1 MSFLF
6 SGRSKRLIYVKVTTM
21 DADLDAIPIEANCY
35 GRDLFDMVCRI
46 IGMREVWY
54 FGLQHTNK
62 KGFPCWLQLDK
73 KILSQG
79 VEKKADGSYF
89 FLFLV
94 KFYPEVIE
102 DELVQDIT
110 RHLFFLQIKQSILSM
125 DLYCQ
130 PEAAVLLASF
140 AVQAMYGDYE
150 EDIELELDKL
160 LPQTVIDQY
169 DMTSEMWKDRIRN
182 WWLNNSG
189 LTIEEAEME
198 YLRVAQDLSM
208 YGIQYYPIYNQK
220 DTDLLLGISAQ
231 GLGIYE
237 TSSRMSPRPFF
248 PWSEIKNIHFNNKL
262 FTIKVTDKSKIK
274 FRAQETSVNHSI
286 LDLCIGT
293 HNLYLR
299 RRQADTLEIQQMKA
313 QAQDQRTKRSQEMSR
328 WQKEHEQRIQAELER
343 DRLRQEVEM
352 VNERLNVLEE
362 MLRSTEETN
371 KSIAE
376 KARISEEEAFEL
388 SKRANQAEAEV
399 QRIKM
404 SQIEA
409 EEMKIAL
416 ERKVRDA
423 ESLAHRLIQETGRT
437 YSSQMGLN
445 NDEQYLPYLTY
456 AIQNLSPSR
465 NNSVQSRVPEDL
477 VAENAAEGE
486 APSNR
491 NSKNNFNGYSANPV
505 QFPAT
510 YSSQYFNEELEGLRN
525 QMEKQNED
533 YKKRNHDFRER
544 LSEFRRE
551 IDALKIEDRQS
562 DYDKMHETAINN
574 GWDKY
579 STLRKSGSGSSKSR
593 VRVFD
598 GL

>member
-6 SGRSKRLIYVKVTTM
+6 SGRNKRLIYVKVTTM
-21 DADLDAIPIEANCY
+21 DADLEAIPIEANCY

-79 VEKKADGSYF
+79 VVRQADGSYF

-150 EDIELELDKL
+150 ENIELELDKL
-160 LPQTVIDQY
+160 LPQSVIDQY
-169 DMTSEMWKDRIRN
+169 EMTSEMWKDRIRN

-313 QAQDQRTKRSQEMSR
+313 QAQDQRAKRSVR
-328 WQKEHEQRIQAELER
+328 RIIDFFFFHHFFFSLF
-343 DRLRQEVEM
+343 
-352 VNERLNVLEE
+352 
-362 MLRSTEETN
+362 ST
-371 KSIAE
+371 
-376 KARISEEEAFEL
+376 
-388 SKRANQAEAEV
+388 
-399 QRIKM
+399 
-404 SQIEA
+404 
-409 EEMKIAL
+409 IAL
-416 ERKVRDA
+416 F
-423 ESLAHRLIQETGRT
+423 SL
-437 YSSQMGLN
+437 
-445 NDEQYLPYLTY
+445 
-456 AIQNLSPSR
+456 
-465 NNSVQSRVPEDL
+465 
-477 VAENAAEGE
+477 
-486 APSNR
+486 
-491 NSKNNFNGYSANPV
+491 
-505 QFPAT
+505 
-510 YSSQYFNEELEGLRN
+510 
-525 QMEKQNED
+525 
-533 YKKRNHDFRER
+533 
-544 LSEFRRE
+544 
-551 IDALKIEDRQS
+551 
-562 DYDKMHETAINN
+562 
-574 GWDKY
+574 
-579 STLRKSGSGSSKSR
+579 
-593 VRVFD
+593 
-598 GL
+598 